1 MNRKKF
7 IATLSILGIGSVAGY
22 YGFQFAKTKGTPDLN
37 FLDNNKDLLADLCE
51 TIIPKTNTPGAK
63 EAMAH
68 EFVIYS
74 LKHSKEEALVNNFIN
89 GLKDVQSYSLS
100 KYDKP
105 FTQLAKN
112 EQIQVVAHFQ
122 EIGKNF
128 SGSLGKVRNKILGK
142 SFFSILKEK
151 ASVGY
156 CTSLLGAKQGL
167 AYEYVPTRFIGCTD
181 LLPGQKSWA
190 TK

>member
-7 IATLSILGIGSVAGY
+7 ITTLSVLGVGSVVSY
-22 YGFQFAKTKGTPDLN
+22 YGFQFAKTKGTPDFN
-37 FLDNNKDLLADLCE
+37 FLDNNKTLLAELCE

-74 LKHSKEEALVNNFIN
+74 LKHSKEESLVNNFIN
-89 GLKDVQSYSLS
+89 GLKDVQSYSNS
-100 KYDKP
+100 KFNMA
-105 FTQLAKN
+105 FTQLNKQQ
-112 EQIQVVAHFQ
+112 QIEVVLHFK

-128 SGSLGKVRNKILGK
+128 SGSMGKVRNKILGK
-142 SFFSILKEK
+142 SFYSILKEK
-151 ASVGY
+151 ATVGY
-156 CTSLLGAKQGL
+156 CTSMIGAKQGL
-167 AYEYVPTRFIGCTD
+167 SYEYVPTRFIGCTN